1 MQDQTLEETND
12 DYTRDESKLHDI
24 KFAGGEEV
32 KVDEETGVLLAAHIQ
47 KQMMEEADKRNKS
60 FD

>member
-1 MQDQTLEETND
+1 VRDQTLEEKND

-32 KVDEETGVLLAAHIQ
+32 KLDEEKGVLLAAHIQ
-47 KQMMEEADKRNKS
+47 K
-60 FD
+60 